1 MNPLL
6 QQKLFDAGPILYDL
20 RNRPMPEC
28 RCMDRGIECP
38 DEWFTPLMIL
48 TMILEFHNRQN
59 PNDVI
64 HATQVKYKFNH
75 LCFYTDRISDDEND
89 FLNYIINMFEANTK
103 DE

>member
-6 QQKLFDAGPILYDL
+6 QQRLFDAGPILYDL

-38 DEWFTPLMIL
+38 DDWFIPLMIL
-48 TMILEFHNRQN
+48 TQILEFHNQQN

-64 HATQVKYKFNH
+64 HASQVKTKLNH
-75 LCFYTDRISDDEND
+75 LRFHADRFPDDEND
-89 FLNYIINMFEANTK
+89 FLDYIIAVFEENIK
-103 DE
+103 HE